1 MVDYPKN
8 DQAEH
13 MVKTQIRSRGI
24 RDAGVLKIMSKL
36 PRHLFISGKSRD
48 VAYGD
53 YPVSIGHGQT
63 ISQPYIVAYMTQAL
77 HLKGE
82 EKVLEIGTGSGYQ
95 TAVLADLC
103 KQVYTVEMVDVLIKQ
118 AERLLNAFGY
128 NNIRYKHGDGS
139 KGWSEQAPFDRI
151 IVTAA
156 AEAIPVALKTQLKD
170 NGIFVIPVGDYKQYQ
185 DLLVI
190 RKIGKSF
197 QTEESIGCR
206 FVPLIQDNT
215 TNFVQ

>member
-1 MVDYPKN
+1 MVNYPVN
-8 DQAEH
+8 SQAEY
-13 MVKTQIRSRGI
+13 MVKTQIQSRGI
-24 RDAGVLKIMSKL
+24 HDASVLKVMSKL

-77 HLKGE
+77 NLKGDE
-82 EKVLEIGTGSGYQ
+82 RVLEIGTGSGYQ
-95 TAVLADLC
+95 TAVLAELC
-103 KQVYTVEMVDVLIKQ
+103 KQVYTVEIVEALLKQ

-128 NNIRYKHGDGS
+128 TNINFKHGNGS
-139 KGWSEQAPFDRI
+139 KGWPEQAPFDRI

-156 AEAIPVALKTQLKD
+156 AETIPAALKKQLND
-170 NGIFVIPVGDYKQYQ
+170 NGILVIPVGDYKRYQ

-190 RKIGKSF
+190 RKIGRSF

-206 FVPLIQDNT
+206 FVPLIRDDT
-215 TNFVQ
+215 TNIV

>member
-1 MVDYPKN
+1 MVDYPDN
-8 DQAEH
+8 AQAEH

-24 RDAGVLKIMSKL
+24 HDAAVLNVMRKL

-53 YPVSIGHGQT
+53 YPISIGHGQT

-77 HLKGE
+77 HLKGD

-95 TAVLADLC
+95 TAVLATLC
-103 KQVYTVEMVDVLIKQ
+103 KQVYTVEVIDVLLKN

-128 NNIRYKHGDGS
+128 TNIKYKHGDGS
-139 KGWSEQAPFDRI
+139 KGWPEHAPFDRI

-156 AEAIPVALKTQLKD
+156 AETIPVALKKQLSD
-170 NGIFVIPVGDYKQYQ
+170 NGILVIPVGDYKRYQ
-185 DLLVI
+185 DLLVV
-190 RKIGKSF
+190 RKIGDSY

-206 FVPLIQDNT
+206 FVPLMQG
-215 TNFVQ
+215 

>member
-1 MVDYPKN
+1 MVDYPDN
-8 DQAEH
+8 SQAEH
-13 MVKTQIRSRGI
+13 MVKTQIQSRGI
-24 RDAGVLKIMSKL
+24 HNAAVLKVMRKL

-77 HLKGE
+77 NLRGDE
-82 EKVLEIGTGSGYQ
+82 RVLEIGTGSGYQ
-95 TAVLADLC
+95 TAVLAELC
-103 KQVYTVEMVDVLIKQ
+103 KQVYTVEIVETLLKQ
-118 AERLLNAFGY
+118 AKRLLDAFGY
-128 NNIRYKHGDGS
+128 TNIEYKTGDGS
-139 KGWSEQAPFDRI
+139 KGWADQAPFDRI

-156 AEAIPVALKTQLKD
+156 AETIPAALKKQLND
-170 NGIFVIPVGDYKQYQ
+170 NGILVIPVGDYKRYQ

-190 RKIGKSF
+190 RKIGTSF

-206 FVPLIQDNT
+206 FVPLIRDET
-215 TNFVQ
+215 TNNAQ